1 MDKTFFRTSDKI
13 RQFRILKG
21 YTQKQLAE
29 KCGMYESQIRKY
41 ETGKANPKIETL
53 QKIAKALEIPVSSL
67 KGDLE
72 LAGDKIINYFQH
84 EADQI
89 NFFNNYLQELGE
101 FLYHNPHHKEL
112 FDASMDIK
120 EADVDLAT
128 EMLNRISGNSDGES
142 RSILRTFPTV
152 FVESFFPEME
162 ERILF
167 LSIPFDLLPAVGL
180 TDTQTGLS
188 GTFPQFWGKA
198 V

>member
-1 MDKTFFRTSDKI
+1 MDKTFFLICDKI

-53 QKIAKALEIPVSSL
+53 QKIAKALEVPVSSL

-101 FLYHNPHHKEL
+101 FLYYNPHHKEL

-128 EMLNRISGNSDGES
+128 EMLNRISGKNIE
-142 RSILRTFPTV
+142 
-152 FVESFFPEME
+152 
-162 ERILF
+162 
-167 LSIPFDLLPAVGL
+167 
-180 TDTQTGLS
+180 
-188 GTFPQFWGKA
+188 
-198 V
+198 

>member
-29 KCGMYESQIRKY
+29 KRGMYESQIRKY

-128 EMLNRISGNSDGES
+128 EMLNRISGKNIE
-142 RSILRTFPTV
+142 
-152 FVESFFPEME
+152 
-162 ERILF
+162 
-167 LSIPFDLLPAVGL
+167 
-180 TDTQTGLS
+180 
-188 GTFPQFWGKA
+188 
-198 V
+198 